1 MSEPIYIIIGI
12 PMFISLFYRVDYVR
26 FLAPLWLA
34 IYIIEQGFLWTAH
47 GFIIAVACLVVAAL
61 IFYKYHAKRFFKQED
76 KNSDEADSSEEPSD
90 NVSKAV
96 SSPHNIKRYE
106 GQLLAFGIANWKHN
120 PDNDLSFYVNVNG
133 KEVWAIGLKDAL
145 KACGANVGDH
155 IAFWKENEVK
165 TNKAQVLDR
174 NGKVIGYRELN
185 SETHR
190 GIWRMVII
198 D

>member
-12 PMFISLFYRVDYVR
+12 PMFISLFYRAEYVR
-26 FLAPLWLA
+26 FLAPLWLT

-47 GFIIAVACLVVAAL
+47 GFIIAVTCLVVAAL
-61 IFYKYHAKRFFKQED
+61 IFYKYHAKRFFKQET
-76 KNSDEADSSEEPSD
+76 KNSDEATSSEGPSD
-90 NVSKAV
+90 NISEAV
-96 SSPHNIKRYE
+96 SLPSNIKRYE

-145 KACGANVGDH
+145 EACGANVGDR
-155 IAFWKENEVK
+155 IAFWKESAVR
-165 TNKAQVLDR
+165 TNNAHVLDQ
-174 NGKVIGYRELN
+174 NGTVIDYRKLD
-185 SETHR
+185 SEVLR
-190 GIWRMVII
+190 GIWHMVII